1 MRELAVDW
9 LGTVPYAEGLEL
21 QMKAVE
27 ARRADAAPDRLL
39 LLEHPPVITLGRSAR
54 REHLRVSP
62 DALNA
67 RGITLHEITRGGDV
81 TYHGPGQLVGYPILD
96 LAARGE
102 ADVHRYLRSL
112 EAVLVEA
119 LAALGVSSRTLPGT
133 TGVFAAA
140 GPDDATASA
149 AKRRAQRGEAE
160 RSSDEQRPR
169 KIASI
174 GVGVRGWV
182 TYHGFALNVTLDL
195 AAFEAIVPCGL
206 HDVEMTSVAAELG
219 DAAPAGLGERAREA
233 VADAFG
239 RRWP

>member
-1 MRELAVDW
+1 
-9 LGTVPYAEGLEL
+9 
-21 QMKAVE
+21 MKAVE

-67 RGITLHEITRGGDV
+67 RGIGLHEISRGGDV

-96 LAARGE
+96 LSARGE
-102 ADVHRYLRSL
+102 ADLHRYLRSL
-112 EAVLVEA
+112 EAVLVET
-119 LAALGVSSRTLPGT
+119 LAALGVSSRILSGY
-133 TGVFAAA
+133 TGVFAGSDAE
-140 GPDDATASA
+140 DATASA
-149 AKRRAQRGEAE
+149 AKRRTQRGEAE
-160 RSSDEQRPR
+160 RSSDEKRPR

-195 AAFEAIVPCGL
+195 AAFETIVPCGL
-206 HDVEMTSVAAELG
+206 RDVEMTSVAAELG
-219 DAAPAGLGERAREA
+219 DAAPSDLAERARKA
-233 VADAFG
+233 VADACT
-239 RRWP
+239 RRWS

>member
-1 MRELAVDW
+1 VRELAVER

-62 DALNA
+62 DVLNA
-67 RGITLHEITRGGDV
+67 RGITLHEISRGGDV

-102 ADVHRYLRSL
+102 ADLHRYLRSL

-119 LAALGVSSRTLPGT
+119 LTTLGVSSRTLPGY
-133 TGVFAAA
+133 TGVFALA
-140 GPDDATASA
+140 GPECG
-149 AKRRAQRGEAE
+149 QRL
-160 RSSDEQRPR
+160 R

-195 AAFEAIVPCGL
+195 AAFDAIVPCGL
-206 HDVEMTSVAAELG
+206 HGVEMTSVAAELG
-219 DAAPAGLGERAREA
+219 DAAPAGLGERATEV

>member
-1 MRELAVDW
+1 MRELVIDW

-27 ARRADAAPDRLL
+27 ARRADTAPDRLL
-39 LLEHPPVITLGRSAR
+39 LLEHPPVITLGRRAR
-54 REHLRVSP
+54 REHLRMSP

-67 RGITLHEITRGGDV
+67 RGITLHEISRGGDV

-140 GPDDATASA
+140 GP
-149 AKRRAQRGEAE
+149 E
-160 RSSDEQRPR
+160 RSQRPR

-195 AAFEAIVPCGL
+195 AAFEVIVPCGL

>member
-54 REHLRVSP
+54 REHLRESP

-67 RGITLHEITRGGDV
+67 RGITLHEVTRGGDV

-96 LAARGE
+96 LAARGD
-102 ADVHRYLRSL
+102 ADVHRYLRNL

-140 GPDDATASA
+140 GP
-149 AKRRAQRGEAE
+149 E
-160 RSSDEQRPR
+160 RSQRPR

-239 RRWP
+239 RRWS

>member
-1 MRELAVDW
+1 VPELAVDW
-9 LGTVPYAEGLEL
+9 LGTLPYAEGLEL

-54 REHLRVSP
+54 REHLRESP

-67 RGITLHEITRGGDV
+67 RGITLHEVTRGGDV

-96 LAARGE
+96 LEARGE

-119 LAALGVSSRTLPGT
+119 LAVLGISSRTLPGT

-140 GPDDATASA
+140 GPEPS
-149 AKRRAQRGEAE
+149 R
-160 RSSDEQRPR
+160 RPR

-206 HDVEMTSVAAELG
+206 HDVEMTSVAVELG
-219 DAAPAGLGERAREA
+219 DAAPADLGERARGA
-233 VADAFG
+233 VADAFA

>member
-1 MRELAVDW
+1 VRELAVDW

-54 REHLRVSP
+54 REHLRMSP

-67 RGITLHEITRGGDV
+67 RGITLHEISRGGDV

-119 LAALGVSSRTLPGT
+119 LAALGVSSRMLPGT

-140 GPDDATASA
+140 GP
-149 AKRRAQRGEAE
+149 E
-160 RSSDEQRPR
+160 RSQRPR

-195 AAFEAIVPCGL
+195 AAFEVIVPCGL

-239 RRWP
+239 RRWS